1 MSSGLKLMDYGL
13 IAVSLAIAVTGQF
26 LLKWGMSIAVG
37 EGGVSGFG
45 QMFTRAYI
53 VKLATTWQVPFAL
66 AIYALGAFL
75 WMAVLSRMPVSTA
88 YPFLGLTYIVVLVAD
103 FLINGVPITATK
115 LVGTLL
121 VVGGVYLVGRS

>member
-1 MSSGLKLMDYGL
+1 MPQGLKLLDYAL
-13 IAVSLAIAVTGQF
+13 IGVSLAIAVTGQF
-26 LLKWGMSIAVG
+26 LLKWGMSVAVG
-37 EGGVSGFG
+37 HGGVSGFG
-45 QMFTRAYI
+45 QMLTKEYL
-53 VKLATTWQVPFAL
+53 VKLVTTWQVPFAL

-103 FLINGVPITATK
+103 FLINGVPVTWTK

-121 VVGGVYLVGRS
+121 VVGGVYLVGRA